1 MEYLIFDQLSSR
13 LAGSSKESM
22 ETMNLLADL
31 AINSGAG
38 GFILGEHFDGQF
50 WGMDA
55 LQTLVPLALKKLS
68 LIHI

>member
-38 GFILGEHFDGQF
+38 GVYSGRAF
-50 WGMDA
+50 
-55 LQTLVPLALKKLS
+55 
-68 LIHI
+68 